1 MDKRMFKKEGEEL
14 QQFLAFRRKG
24 GRVEAKKG
32 KGSYKRHQK
41 HKGKHGR
48 GTVNRYQTA
57 AFASDLRTS
66 DKAWQQ
72 HEQHGCAGKKFFNDS
87 HLLRVLQ
94 NTPILKKTC
103 FF

>member
-41 HKGKHGR
+41 HKGKG
-48 GTVNRYQTA
+48 A
-57 AFASDLRTS
+57 D
-66 DKAWQQ
+66 
-72 HEQHGCAGKKFFNDS
+72 
-87 HLLRVLQ
+87 
-94 NTPILKKTC
+94 
-103 FF
+103 